1 MDKLG
6 RSIED
11 IQRRIEKMKCL
22 KNLINS
28 NDIDEETKK
37 QLLKQYECSY
47 ETLKQINKIDFLTAG
62 GSLSHFNKLI
72 AELDNESK
80 EVKEVDDND
89 IYKHNQENLVSILT
103 TVKKNKDELTKREN
117 DNQEEPKPEPKT
129 ILLNDV
135 YKLNLEDIK
144 QMTFEEIEHDKN
156 IYNDTV
162 ELKRQIIETITN
174 IDLNN
179 KNPESEMLNQRAINY
194 YFEKIELLKQY
205 SNPKE
210 LKNVVN
216 LCRKYDQL
224 KITLEAIKLLE
235 SIRKNLIY
243 YSK

>member
-6 RSIED
+6 RCILLISSSIED
-11 IQRRIEKMKCL
+11 MKRL

-28 NDIDEETKK
+28 NDIDEETKQ
-37 QLLKQYECSY
+37 QLIKDYKLKD
-47 ETLKQINKIDFLTAG
+47 ETLKRIEKNQFLIAG
-62 GSLSHFNKLI
+62 GSLEEFNKLV
-72 AELDNESK
+72 AELDNE
-80 EVKEVDDND
+80 VKQVVEP
-89 IYKHNQENLVSILT
+89 K
-103 TVKKNKDELTKREN
+103 
-117 DNQEEPKPEPKT
+117 QEEQEPKQEPKQEQQQKPEPKT
-129 ILLNDV
+129 ILFNDV

-179 KNPESEMLNQRAINY
+179 KNPESEMLKQRAINY

-205 SNPKE
+205 SKPKE

-216 LCRKYDQL
+216 ICRKYDQL
-224 KITLEAIKLLE
+224 KITLETIKLLE

-243 YSK
+243 YGK

>member
-6 RSIED
+6 RCILLISSRIED
-11 IQRRIEKMKCL
+11 MKRL

-28 NDIDEETKK
+28 NDIDEETKQ
-37 QLLKQYECSY
+37 QLIKDYKLKD
-47 ETLKQINKIDFLTAG
+47 ETLKRIEKNQFLIAG
-62 GSLSHFNKLI
+62 GSLEEFNKLI
-72 AELDNESK
+72 AELDNE
-80 EVKEVDDND
+80 VKQVVEP
-89 IYKHNQENLVSILT
+89 KQEQQP
-103 TVKKNKDELTKREN
+103 EQQ
-117 DNQEEPKPEPKT
+117 QEQQQEQEPKPEPKT

-135 YKLNLEDIK
+135 YKLNLEYIK
-144 QMTFEEIEHDKN
+144 QMTFEEIEHNKI
-156 IYNDTV
+156 IYNDVV
-162 ELKRQIIETITN
+162 ELKNQIIETITN

-205 SNPKE
+205 SKPKE

-224 KITLEAIKLLE
+224 KITLETIKLLE

-243 YSK
+243 YGK

>member
-1 MDKLG
+1 MDKLE
-6 RSIED
+6 RCILLISSCIED
-11 IQRRIEKMKCL
+11 MKRL

-28 NDIDEETKK
+28 NDIDEETKQ
-37 QLLKQYECSY
+37 QLIKDYKLKD
-47 ETLKQINKIDFLTAG
+47 ETLKRIEKNQFLIAG
-62 GSLSHFNKLI
+62 GSLEEFNKLI
-72 AELDNESK
+72 AELDNE
-80 EVKEVDDND
+80 EE
-89 IYKHNQENLVSILT
+89 QEGLKNPAADSQSLT
-103 TVKKNKDELTKREN
+103 AVAE
-117 DNQEEPKPEPKT
+117 QEQPKQEPKQEPKT

-135 YKLNLEDIK
+135 YKLNLEYIK

-156 IYNDTV
+156 IYNDSV
-162 ELKRQIIETITN
+162 DLKRQIIETITN

-205 SNPKE
+205 SKLKE

-224 KITLEAIKLLE
+224 KITLETIKLLE

-243 YSK
+243 YGK